1 MKVHNNSIIIWLVL
15 WLSCHTTAWG
25 VPVVEW
31 DTVSFHYD
39 EGGFS
44 FYTEM
49 ASFGFVGAGIMGLA
63 TVDAGGGGITLDT
76 ESGSVGV
83 SHSWFPVLYGSLV
96 DDTAWRNA
104 PDYLANIYDS
114 YELGS
119 IHLNE
124 GESIYLGIQLG
135 SSEFF
140 PNQLEYGWAEL
151 LYDGEALSMVSSA
164 TERTGLG
171 IFAGTGTAIPEPT
184 TTGLILFGAA
194 GLAWLRRTQI
204 HKLH

>member
-63 TVDAGGGGITLDT
+63 TVDAGGGGLLWIQKVVPWVFPT
-76 ESGSVGV
+76 VG
-83 SHSWFPVLYGSLV
+83 FRCCMVL
-96 DDTAWRNA
+96 W
-104 PDYLANIYDS
+104 
-114 YELGS
+114 
-119 IHLNE
+119 
-124 GESIYLGIQLG
+124 
-135 SSEFF
+135 
-140 PNQLEYGWAEL
+140 
-151 LYDGEALSMVSSA
+151 
-164 TERTGLG
+164 
-171 IFAGTGTAIPEPT
+171 
-184 TTGLILFGAA
+184 
-194 GLAWLRRTQI
+194 
-204 HKLH
+204 